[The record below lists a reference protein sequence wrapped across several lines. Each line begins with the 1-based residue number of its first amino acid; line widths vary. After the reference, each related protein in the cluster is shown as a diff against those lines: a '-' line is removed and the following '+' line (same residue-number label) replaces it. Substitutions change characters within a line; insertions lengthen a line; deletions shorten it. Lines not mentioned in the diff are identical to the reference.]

1 MLDLEKLFKIHP
13 FVFYIGGEYFVFGS
27 GVCMECNNKSE
38 YHVTLPL
45 KYQKYIEAIND
56 DTITKSQAWKIFS
69 RLNSVADNV
78 RDKAEHVN
86 LKEQFEKLNFD
97 DEELEEIQQQLEQFV
112 CFFRKYDL
120 ANYCKSDNNILIEG
134 FYERFK

>member
-45 KYQKYIEAIND
+45 KYQKYIEAID
-56 DTITKSQAWKIFS
+56 DDSVTNSQAWEIFYK
-69 RLNSVADNV
+69 LNNVANKVKD
-78 RDKAEHVN
+78 DAEHTN
-86 LKEQFEKLNFD
+86 LKEQFEKYSFD
-97 DEELEEIQQQLEQFV
+97 EDELKEIQQQLEQFV
-112 CFFRKYDL
+112 CFFNKHDL
-120 ANYCKSDNNILIEG
+120 GDHYK
-134 FYERFK
+134 